1 MKKVTLLSTL
11 TLALSLTACGG
22 SVNSPTSGAV
32 SSLSTSLSTPSGG
45 AGITP
50 IESLDEETPAETAP
64 VAEAA
69 PAEEAPVAEAAP
81 AEEAPA
87 AEAAPAEEAPA
98 AEAAPTEE
106 APAAAEAPQDLD
118 ALPDMDVSSP
128 YVPSGSS
135 LGGGSGYVAE
145 GSFKVDQDTFNQWQA
160 VNLISDGSNLYVAAV
175 DVKTPT
181 KGTVI
186 RMDTSGGAWKDLGKS
201 FLSTITLG
209 ATGYKM
215 TKTIQGLA
223 MDDSGNLIISDSK
236 DQLFRMDAPKY
247 SVTAVKAALAST
259 LDAVSSGG
267 NLFVATATGIQKFDA
282 ALSVGSAFGSVI
294 PSGGLG
300 KDSQGH
306 IYAVAGSS
314 IQKIDASGN
323 ASEVVKDVSGA
334 LDVSVDSNGNIFVL
348 MADSVK
354 FFNSKGESQGSFGS
368 GDLTAPKAIFADASG
383 GVYVA
388 DAGTDHKTSQV
399 VKFSKG

>member
-1 MKKVTLLSTL
+1 MKKVTLLS

-32 SSLSTSLSTPSGG
+32 SSLSTSLSTPNGG
-45 AGITP
+45 SGITP
-50 IESLDEETPAETAP
+50 IESLDEETPA
-64 VAEAA
+64 AEAPPVEEA
-69 PAEEAPVAEAAP
+69 APAAEAPPAEEAAPAAEAPPAEEAPPAAAAEAAPP
-81 AEEAPA
+81 AEEAPK
-87 AEAAPAEEAPA
+87 
-98 AEAAPTEE
+98 
-106 APAAAEAPQDLD
+106 DLD
-118 ALPDMDVSSP
+118 AVPDLDVGSP

-135 LGGGSGYVAE
+135 LGGASSYVAE

-160 VNLISDGSNLYVAAV
+160 VNVISDGSNLYVAAV
-175 DVKTPT
+175 DIKTPT

-186 RMDTSGGAWKDLGKS
+186 QMDTSGGAWKDLGKS

-223 MDDSGNLIISDSK
+223 MDDSGNLIISDTN

-247 SVTAVKAALAST
+247 SVTTVKAALAGA
-259 LDAVSSGG
+259 LDVVSSGG
-267 NLFVATATGIQKFDA
+267 NFFVATSTGIQKFDSSLA
-282 ALSVGSAFGSVI
+282 AGSAFGSVT

-300 KDSQGH
+300 RDSQGN
-306 IYAVAGSS
+306 IYAVVGSA
-314 IQKIDASGN
+314 IQKITSSGS

-334 LDVSVDSNGNIFVL
+334 LDVSVDSKGNIFVL
-348 MADSVK
+348 MSDSVK
-354 FFNSKGESQGSFGS
+354 FFNDKGESQGSFGS
-368 GDLTAPKAIFADASG
+368 GDFTAPKAIFADSSG

-388 DAGTDHKTSQV
+388 DSGTDHKTSQV

>member
-1 MKKVTLLSTL
+1 MKKVTILSTL

-45 AGITP
+45 SGITP
-50 IESLDEETPAETAP
+50 IESLEEETPAEAAP
-64 VAEAA
+64 V
-69 PAEEAPVAEAAP
+69 EETVPV
-81 AEEAPA
+81 EEAPA
-87 AEAAPAEEAPA
+87 AEAAPEVAPEVAAPAEEAPTEA
-98 AEAAPTEE
+98 APAEETAAPTEE
-106 APAAAEAPQDLD
+106 EPKDLD
-118 ALPDMDVSSP
+118 AVPDLDVGSP

-135 LGGGSGYVAE
+135 LGGGSSYAAE

-160 VNLISDGSNLYVAAV
+160 VNVISDGSNLYVAAV

-186 RMDTSGGAWKDLGKS
+186 QMDTSGGAWKDLGKS

-223 MDDSGNLIISDSK
+223 MDDSGNLIISDSN
-236 DQLFRMDAPKY
+236 DQLFRMDTPKY
-247 SVTAVKAALAST
+247 SVTTVKAALASA
-259 LDAVSSGG
+259 LDVVSSGS
-267 NLFVATATGIQKFDA
+267 NIFVATSTGIQKFDSSLA
-282 ALSVGSAFGSVI
+282 AGSAFGSI
-294 PSGGLG
+294 TPSGGLG
-300 KDSQGH
+300 RDSQGN
-306 IYAVAGSS
+306 IYAVAGSA
-314 IQKIDASGN
+314 IQKIDGSGN
-323 ASEVVKDVSGA
+323 ASEIVKDVSGA

-348 MADSVK
+348 MSDSVK
-354 FFNSKGESQGSFGS
+354 FYNNKGESQGSFGS
-368 GDLTAPKAIFADASG
+368 GDFTAPKAIFADSSG

-388 DAGTDHKTSQV
+388 DSGSDHKTSQV